1 MSRSAS
7 TSRTTTRQ
15 TKRAR
20 TGQDLTLQENSLE
33 NNSEVDEDEAPV
45 SFACSQEILRPG
57 DVCSPEIHD
66 ALDFDE
72 DTSTADTNMV
82 SAKWERNNHDRVEI
96 RVNGVSS
103 KNLEITKRLAPRALA
118 AAKNLLGMN
127 ESDTMTRLDCVHVF
141 LDRNFHLQL
150 EEHIRRRGTENIMFE
165 ELVGIQKIWML

>member
-1 MSRSAS
+1 M
-7 TSRTTTRQ
+7 
-15 TKRAR
+15 
-20 TGQDLTLQENSLE
+20 G
-33 NNSEVDEDEAPV
+33 
-45 SFACSQEILRPG
+45 
-57 DVCSPEIHD
+57 
-66 ALDFDE
+66 
-72 DTSTADTNMV
+72 
-82 SAKWERNNHDRVEI
+82 SAKWERKNHDRVEI

>member
-20 TGQDLTLQENSLE
+20 TGQDILTLQENSIE
-33 NNSEVDEDEAPV
+33 SNSEVDEDEAPV

-72 DTSTADTNMV
+72 DTSTADTT
-82 SAKWERNNHDRVEI
+82 SPRSWKEI
-96 RVNGVSS
+96 II
-103 KNLEITKRLAPRALA
+103 LEDESENTEAQRL
-118 AAKNLLGMN
+118 
-127 ESDTMTRLDCVHVF
+127 V
-141 LDRNFHLQL
+141 Q
-150 EEHIRRRGTENIMFE
+150 
-165 ELVGIQKIWML
+165 

>member
-1 MSRSAS
+1 
-7 TSRTTTRQ
+7 
-15 TKRAR
+15 
-20 TGQDLTLQENSLE
+20 
-33 NNSEVDEDEAPV
+33 
-45 SFACSQEILRPG
+45 
-57 DVCSPEIHD
+57 
-66 ALDFDE
+66 
-72 DTSTADTNMV
+72 MV
-82 SAKWERNNHDRVEI
+82 YL
-96 RVNGVSS
+96 VSS